1 MSSINEDF
9 WWLVET
15 DLTWQEPEPVL
26 GNFEEDSYY
35 FMYLN
40 KYYNINFDTFC
51 ELMSIF
57 YFVETKHT
65 NYINIVVY
73 FFKKNRLDSFKSVEI
88 ISMLNDRPFFKL
100 YSKFKKINLK
110 RILLPAKKK
119 KVYESLSN
127 ITSNFLIRFSPTTI
141 VKYLSTFDLNSYQ
154 ILYLRKNKIFNKGRY
169 SRNRQFYRTGVYW
182 CLYINIIAI
191 LGLYFWFYRFVINFG
206 YLWWLLYISILSFI
220 LAKAFNYNL
229 LNPMSLLK
237 SIYSDVYWF
246 SYHLVNFFSLLFKSF
261 YNYVLNQSKRRF
273 IFLKF
278 PKVVSVVMH
287 LIYVLFRPF
296 YNINY
301 TNYLWGYNSVN
312 YYIYSITIR
321 YNRYV
326 LDQKK
331 YRFFS
336 EFLNMYLKK

>member
-1 MSSINEDF
+1 MSNVNDDF

-15 DLTWQEPEPVL
+15 DLTWEDPKPVL
-26 GNFEEDSYY
+26 GDFDEDSRY
-35 FMYLN
+35 FIFFN
-40 KYYNINFDTFC
+40 KYYNVNFNSFC

-57 YFVETKHT
+57 YFIESK
-65 NYINIVVY
+65 YSSSLNIFVY
-73 FFKKNRLDSFKSVEI
+73 FFKKNRFDSVQSFDVSSI
-88 ISMLNDRPFFKL
+88 LNDRPFFKL
-100 YSKFKKINLK
+100 YKNFKKINLK
-110 RILLPAKKK
+110 RILLPFRKN
-119 KVYESLSN
+119 KVYSLSLAPV
-127 ITSNFLIRFSPTTI
+127 SNFLIRFSPTTI

-182 CLYINIIAI
+182 CIYINIIAI

-206 YLWWLLYISILSFI
+206 YLWWLLYVSILSFAI
-220 LAKAFNYNL
+220 AKAFNYNL
-229 LNPMSLLK
+229 LNPLSLFS
-237 SIYSDVYWF
+237 SIYNDLYWF
-246 SYHLVNFFSLLFKSF
+246 SYHISTLLGTFVKVF
-261 YNYVLNQSKRRF
+261 YVYITQQAAKRF

-278 PKVVSVVMH
+278 PKVTSVVMN
-287 LIYVLFRPF
+287 LVYIIFKPF
-296 YNINY
+296 HNINY
-301 TNYLWGYNSVN
+301 TNYIWGYNSVN

-331 YRFFS
+331 YKFFS

>member
-1 MSSINEDF
+1 MLGDF
-9 WWLVET
+9 
-15 DLTWQEPEPVL
+15 D
-26 GNFEEDSYY
+26 EDSRYFLLLNRYY
-35 FMYLN
+35 SV
-40 KYYNINFDTFC
+40 NFNSFC

-57 YFVETKHT
+57 YFIESRY
-65 NYINIVVY
+65 NSSLSIFVY
-73 FFKKNRLDSFKSVEI
+73 FFKKNRFDSVQSFEVLSI
-88 ISMLNDRPFFKL
+88 LNERPFFKL
-100 YSKFKKINLK
+100 YKNFKKINLK
-110 RILLPAKKK
+110 RTLLPFKKS
-119 KVYESLSN
+119 KVYN
-127 ITSNFLIRFSPTTI
+127 ISVSAVSNFLIRFSPTTI

-182 CLYINIIAI
+182 CIYINIIAI

-206 YLWWLLYISILSFI
+206 YLWWLLYISILSFV

-229 LNPMSLLK
+229 LNPMSLIK
-237 SIYSDVYWF
+237 SIYNDLYWF
-246 SYHLVNFFSLLFKSF
+246 SYHVTSLLKSLFNTF
-261 YNYVLNQSKRRF
+261 YSYVTQQSERRF

-278 PKVVSVVMH
+278 PKVTSIIMRLVYIIFKP
-287 LIYVLFRPF
+287 L

>member
-1 MSSINEDF
+1 
-9 WWLVET
+9 
-15 DLTWQEPEPVL
+15 
-26 GNFEEDSYY
+26 
-35 FMYLN
+35 
-40 KYYNINFDTFC
+40 
-51 ELMSIF
+51 MSIF
-57 YFVETKHT
+57 YFIESKH
-65 NYINIVVY
+65 NSLLSIFVY
-73 FFKKNRLDSFKSVEI
+73 FFKKNRFDSIQSFEVLSI
-88 ISMLNDRPFFKL
+88 LNDRPFFKL
-100 YSKFKKINLK
+100 YKNFRKINLK
-110 RILLPAKKK
+110 RTLLSFRKN
-119 KVYESLSN
+119 KVYNTSIS
-127 ITSNFLIRFSPTTI
+127 TVSNFLIRFSPTTI

-182 CLYINIIAI
+182 CIYINIIAI

-206 YLWWLLYISILSFI
+206 YLWWLLYISILSFV

-229 LNPMSLLK
+229 LNPVSLIK
-237 SIYSDVYWF
+237 SIYNDLYWF
-246 SYHLVNFFSLLFKSF
+246 SYHLTNSLRILLKTSF
-261 YNYVLNQSKRRF
+261 LYVIQQSERRF

-278 PKVVSVVMH
+278 PKVTSIIMRLVYIIFKP
-287 LIYVLFRPF
+287 LC
-296 YNINY
+296 NINY